1 MKTRSAFLLAV
12 IALVFAS
19 CNVTDPYVKTKFNGM
34 WVLARNNDQR
44 IATES
49 RNVISFTDK
58 ENAVFSSKDD
68 KNVWRELDV
77 KWKFEG
83 IRLTV
88 GSAVSA
94 DLTIINDT
102 MLLLSADAGSLQYNR
117 VVQSKSPYL
126 GTWEVIDDT
135 NADNIGKVRLIFT
148 EDGKYEYQTLTNGNW
163 SSSGLKS
170 GDWHIYETLLALNS
184 VESTGTTAEL
194 WDISL
199 AYVNTE
205 TRWLQNA
212 TDKDGNIIR
221 SRTLK
226 KLN

>member
-44 IATES
+44 IATEN

-77 KWKFEG
+77 KSKFEG

-117 VVQSKSPYL
+117 VVQSKSTYL

-170 GDWHIYETLLALNS
+170 GDWYIYETLLALNS

>member
-170 GDWHIYETLLALNS
+170 GDWYIYETLLALNS

-226 KLN
+226 FIQ